1 MTSFR
6 LSPCAAAVAVALLH
20 MAGPAQALDCT
31 LVVNGP
37 WQTPGD
43 WNCNA
48 RPGSGDSAT
57 ISVGGLVT
65 INQAEQI
72 RTLSNAGTI
81 TLNAG
86 SLSLLGGGNTTNSG
100 TINVGG
106 VSTAALSVGN
116 TVNNAGGTINVGAGS
131 VVNQSGSTV
140 SGGTIAGPGRV
151 VASNSGANILSGL
164 TFNAAL
170 DLATSAGS
178 ERFVGST
185 VNGAVAVNS
194 NSIVSFEGNNTLNG
208 TITLGNAGSSNR
220 IGIDNSGVLTT
231 SGGSLIHG
239 QNGTI
244 GQAIYIGGS
253 STLNNGGKIS
263 ADVSGGTIN
272 LIATTTNNSGQ
283 LAAEN
288 GGRLVLSGTVNQTA
302 AGTAIAVGAGSSIS
316 QNGVTVSGGTI
327 GGTGGGAYTATNNG
341 NNFLNAVSVT
351 GLVDLASSQSSE
363 RITGGLTLG
372 SGSNIAVNANS
383 VLSFDGINTLTGT
396 GTITL
401 GAAGSGNRIGI
412 DNSGTL
418 TVDTG
423 VLIHGQN
430 GTIGQAIYIGGVS
443 TLVNKGTIAA
453 DVAGGTINLVAATT
467 NQGTLSA
474 SNGATL
480 VLSSNVVG
488 VAGSSIAAGGGS
500 TVLQNGVTLSGAIN
514 TSGSGTLTAT
524 NSGNNYLN
532 GVTLNGVLDL
542 ASSQASE
549 RVINNLVLNGTINV
563 NANSVLS
570 FEGANT
576 LSGSAN
582 IVLGDSGASNRI
594 GIDNSGTLTTSI
606 GTQIHGQN
614 GTIGSAIYVGGTPSL
629 VNNGSI
635 NADVAGGQIELVAG
649 TTNAGTLGASSG
661 GRLVLSANVAGT
673 ATGSI
678 NAGAGSQVVQN
689 GITISGIVNTTG
701 TGLFTPS
708 NSGNNYLSGV
718 TLNGRLDLA
727 SSQASERV
735 VGNLVLNGAIDIN
748 ANSVLSF
755 EGANTLSGNGTITL
769 GNAGSSNRI
778 GIDNSGVLTTSGGSL
793 IHGQNG
799 TIGQA
804 IYVGGNST
812 LNNGGKVSAD
822 VSGGNINLLATTTNN
837 SGQLAAQNGGR
848 LVLSGSVNQTA
859 AGTAIAV
866 GAGSSIYQN
875 GVTVSG
881 GTIGGTG
888 GGAYTASTSGN
899 NFLNAVSVTGL
910 LDLASSQSSERITGG
925 LTLGGGSNIAVD
937 ANSILSFEG
946 ANTLTGTGTI
956 TLGAAGASNRI
967 GIDNSGTLTVDTGVL
982 IHGQNGTIGQAI
994 YVGGTTS
1001 LVNKGTIAADV
1012 AGGLVTIVAG
1022 TVTNDGTLSASN
1034 GTLTVNS
1041 AFNGVGTARTAGT
1054 GQLNVGASSTVGRL
1068 INDGTTASALNLG
1081 TRNITVSQDYSN
1093 AGFGVG
1099 NAFNK
1104 RANVAGTGQI
1114 LAAGNTAQA
1123 VTGTS
1128 VTNGGTGTPT
1138 LTIGNVRVGGTTYDY
1153 QVANTGTT
1161 GPALRGAL
1169 QTTVNGGN
1177 ITDARLSGSG
1187 VTASNYGPVAT
1198 GANSGSLGVTFTVA
1212 SAGALA
1218 PLIGQAVHIA
1228 NNFSN
1233 VAEQT
1238 LNIALAAGAA
1248 AYNAAVGSTTP
1259 SPVVLANQRVAGA
1272 ASQALTVA
1280 NTASS
1285 GNFSEAL
1292 NATFGGTTGAATT
1305 NGGSIAHLAAGSSN
1319 GSALS
1324 VGVNTATAGA
1334 KTGSVTI
1341 AYQTDGTGS
1350 NGHSGLAAIGAGS
1363 QTIAVSGN
1371 VYQTAAGS
1379 ILTAPLNFG
1388 TVQVG
1393 QNVSQVLSVRNT
1405 ASGPAGFVEDLNAS
1419 FGAAFGTGG
1428 NLISGSGAVN
1438 GLVAGGNSSGLT
1450 VSVNTSQAG
1459 TVAGGIAVNFF
1470 SAGAVNGVSNGLG
1483 ALAVGSS
1490 SYGVSGNIQAQ
1501 ANVVNQ
1507 ASPVVNNS
1515 PIALGNVRIGSASP
1529 TGLVSVTN
1537 QATTAPQAALNGSIT
1552 GNGGVTASGSFNLL
1566 TPGATNA
1573 SSLMVGLDTTTAG
1586 NKSGNAT
1593 IAFVSDASNIGN
1605 CAPNCQMT
1613 IASQDVAVT
1622 GAVYRLANPVASPA
1636 SVTVAGRVGS
1646 ASPTTAINIANASPD
1661 LYTEG
1666 LSVTRGATSAGFT
1679 SSGGVTNLAAGG
1691 TSGAIGVVLDTTTAG
1706 TYSGTQVLNYVS
1718 TGAGTTGASDLAIGG
1733 GTVTLNGKVYTP
1745 AVATLDTPSV
1755 GFGIVHVGDV
1765 VSRGVSVTNSAP
1777 VTALNDVLVA
1787 SSLGATGPFTASGNL
1802 GAGLAAGQTSTALTV
1817 GLDTGTAGIYSGSA
1831 SFSAASHDG
1840 DLSDAALANL
1850 AVSLAGQVNNYATS
1864 AFSFGSGS
1872 GTLTQT
1878 GSTYVLDYGTV
1889 QQGSGT
1895 QSTSLVAANAAT
1907 GPADLLD
1914 GTFQFLD
1921 PIDFGEAGFANFL
1934 SLMAGQ
1940 TTGPLTLSFDSMTV
1954 GSFMDTIVL
1963 HGVGFNASGF
1973 RAGIGDIQLIVRG
1986 TVVGQDGP
1994 PTTNVPE
2001 PDSLILLG
2009 LGIPL
2014 LFLRRGRRR
2023 PARLR

>member
-1 MTSFR
+1 MPSFR
-6 LSPCAAAVAVALLH
+6 LSPCAAAVALLH

-31 LVVNGP
+31 LVANGP

-57 ISVGGLVT
+57 ITVGGLVT

-86 SLSLLGGGNTTNSG
+86 SLSLLGGGSTTNSG

-106 VSTAALSVGN
+106 TSTATLQVSN
-116 TVNNAGGTINVGAGS
+116 NVNNAGGTLTVGAGS
-131 VVNQSGSTV
+131 VVNQTSSTV
-140 SGGTIAGPGRV
+140 SGGTIGGPGTW

-170 DLATSAGS
+170 DLATAAGS
-178 ERFVGST
+178 ERFIGST
-185 VNGAVAVNS
+185 FNGAIAVNS

-231 SGGSLIHG
+231 GSGSLIHG

-244 GQAIYIGGS
+244 GQAIYIGGPA
-253 STLNNGGKIS
+253 TLNNGGKVS

-272 LIATTTNNSGQ
+272 VIATTTNNSGQ

-288 GGRLVLSGTVNQTA
+288 GGRLVLSGTVNQTT

-316 QNGVTVSGGTI
+316 QNGVAVSGGTI

-341 NNFLNAVSVT
+341 NNFLNAVTVT
-351 GLVDLASSQSSE
+351 GLVDLASSQGSE

-401 GAAGSGNRIGI
+401 GAAGASNRIGI

-430 GTIGQAIYIGGVS
+430 GTIGQAINVGGTS

-453 DVAGGTINLVAATT
+453 DVAGGTINIVAATT
-467 NQGTLSA
+467 NRGTLSA

-480 VLSSNVVG
+480 VLSNNVVG
-488 VAGSSIAAGGGS
+488 VAGSSIAAGAGS

-524 NSGNNYLN
+524 NNGNNFLN

-542 ASSQASE
+542 ATSQASE

-582 IVLGDSGASNRI
+582 IVLGDAGASNRI

-606 GTQIHGQN
+606 GTQIHGKN
-614 GTIGSAIYVGGTPSL
+614 GTIGSAIYIGGTSSL

-649 TTNAGTLGASSG
+649 TTNAGTLGAASG

-701 TGLFTPS
+701 SGLFTPS
-708 NSGNNYLSGV
+708 NSGNNYLIGV

-778 GIDNSGVLTTSGGSL
+778 GIDNSGVLTTGSGSL

-804 IYVGGNST
+804 IYVGGPAT

-822 VSGGNINLLATTTNN
+822 VSGGTINVIATTTNN
-837 SGQLAAQNGGR
+837 SGQLAAENGGR
-848 LVLSGSVNQTA
+848 LVLSGAVNQTA
-859 AGTAIAV
+859 SGTAIAV
-866 GAGSSIYQN
+866 GAGSSISQN

-888 GGAYTASTSGN
+888 GGAYTATNNGN

-910 LDLASSQSSERITGG
+910 VDLASSQGSERITGG
-925 LTLGGGSNIAVD
+925 LTLGGGSNIAVN
-937 ANSILSFEG
+937 ANSVLSFDG
-946 ANTLTGTGTI
+946 INTLTGTGTI

-994 YVGGTTS
+994 NVGGAST

-1022 TVTNDGTLSASN
+1022 TVTNDRTLSASN

-1123 VTGTS
+1123 VTGAS

-1153 QVANTGTT
+1153 QVANTGTS

-1198 GANSGSLGVTFTVA
+1198 GANTGLGVTFTVA

-1218 PLIGQAVHIA
+1218 PLVGQAVHIA

-1259 SPVVLANQRVAGA
+1259 SPVVLANQRVSGA

-1280 NTASS
+1280 NTAPS

-1292 NATFGGTTGAATT
+1292 NATFGGMTGAATT
-1305 NGGSIAHLAAGSSN
+1305 NGGSIANLAAGTSN

-1379 ILTAPLNFG
+1379 IRTAPLNFG

-1428 NLISGSGAVN
+1428 NLITGSGAVN

-1490 SYGVSGNIQAQ
+1490 NYGVSGNIQAQ

-1515 PIALGNVRIGSASP
+1515 PIALGNVRVGSASP

-1537 QATTAPQAALNGSIT
+1537 QATTAPQAALNASIA

-1566 TPGATNA
+1566 APGATNA
-1573 SSLMVGLDTTTAG
+1573 TSLRVGLDTTTAG

-1593 IAFVSDASNIGN
+1593 ISFVSDASNIGN

-1613 IASQDVAVT
+1613 IASQDVAVN

-1646 ASPTTAINIANASPD
+1646 ASPTTAINVTNASPD

-1666 LSVTRGATSAGFT
+1666 LTVARGATSAGFT
-1679 SSGGVTNLAAGG
+1679 SSGGITNLAAGG
-1691 TSGAIGVVLDTTTAG
+1691 TSGAIGVVLDTATAG

-1718 TGAGTTGASDLAIGG
+1718 TGAGTTGAADLAIGN

-1745 AVATLDTPSV
+1745 AVATLGTPSV
-1755 GFGIVHVGDV
+1755 AFGIVHVGDV
-1765 VSRGVSVTNSAP
+1765 VSQGVSVTNSAP

-1802 GAGLAAGQTSTALTV
+1802 GAGLAAGQTSTAMTV
-1817 GLDTGTAGIYSGSA
+1817 GLGTSTAGVFSGSA

-1864 AFSFGSGS
+1864 AFSFGSGA

-1878 GSTYVLDYGTV
+1878 GSTYLLDYGNV

-1895 QSTSLVAANAAT
+1895 RSTSLVAGNAAT

-1914 GTFQFLD
+1914 GMFQFLD
-1921 PIDFGEAGFANFL
+1921 PIDFGETGFANFL

-1940 TTGPLTLSFDSMTV
+1940 TTGPLTLSFDAMTV

-1963 HGVGFNASGF
+1963 HGVGFNASGY
-1973 RAGIGDIQLIVRG
+1973 RANIGDIQLIVRG
-1986 TVVGQDGP
+1986 TVIGQVGP

-2014 LFLRRGRRR
+2014 LFLRRRRR
-2023 PARLR
+2023 GAARSL